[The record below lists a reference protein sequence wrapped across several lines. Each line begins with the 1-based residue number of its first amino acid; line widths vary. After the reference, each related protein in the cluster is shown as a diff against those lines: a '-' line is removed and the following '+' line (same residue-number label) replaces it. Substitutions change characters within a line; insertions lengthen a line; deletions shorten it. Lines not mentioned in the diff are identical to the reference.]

1 MKSVQPVEQIDRK
14 TEFQPLL
21 CPSAQPEMSQSMVLG
36 VIVGTAE
43 EPRLS
48 YLEEPQPVSEDLL
61 MLAGPVHPTEIFR
74 FAARCE
80 ESACCH
86 FDGAQCNLA
95 TRIVQILPAVVE
107 GLPACRIRAA
117 CRWFQQEGKDV
128 CFRCPQVV
136 TQVYDDS
143 EQVRRVAMPA

>member
-1 MKSVQPVEQIDRK
+1 MEHIDRK
-14 TEFQPLL
+14 PDFQPLL
-21 CPSAQPEMSQSMVLG
+21 CPSAQPEMSQSMILG
-36 VIVGTAE
+36 VIGGTME

-48 YLEEPQPVSEDLL
+48 YLEEPQPVSADLL
-61 MLAGPVHPTEIFR
+61 TLAGPVQPTEIFR

-86 FDGAQCNLA
+86 FDGARCMLA

-107 GLPACRIRAA
+107 GLPPCKIRPT
-117 CRWFQQEGKDV
+117 CRWFQQEGKDA
-128 CFRCPQVV
+128 CFRCPQIV